1 MNRLQNIFAGLSLGF
16 LLLASRGHAETV
28 FWADDFE
35 TNAASGWTTNGMWH
49 ISSPTAGPAINA
61 AGFRSHSAAKC
72 ASTQNYPANQD
83 ARLICI
89 NYFNGT
95 NSFVVPA
102 ASQYPRLR
110 FWHWFNCP
118 VDQYGPYALGVV
130 EIKSGTNAWQE
141 ISQRYEGG
149 SSIWSRPSLDLSAYA
164 GQRVQIAF
172 HFYSGCCGN
181 GLGWYVDDVAIVT
194 GHPLFNNPESFEA
207 NFDDW
212 AVDTGTWEIGKPTSG
227 PNAAHSGTNCAGTVL
242 AGNYGWNM
250 DTRLIS
256 PPISIPAS
264 GASIL
269 HYAQWYSFVN
279 AVGIV
284 EVNNGAVGTGS
295 TVTNITIT
303 TNQVASGLN
312 TNIYQLSNALTTG
325 YSTPL
330 YWNRTIGGWTN
341 ATKAMGNVNNGFSIF
356 YFEAGNAPVAA
367 SGNFDYIGTI
377 IPNPQSAAATNY
389 LTWQA
394 MRWTS
399 QNPNTPNDNP
409 YGYFATNYVTT
420 YTTNSTIVTTSNSSW
435 QAISPAILSV
445 GGASISSGGWT
456 NANLDL
462 SAYTGQTIR
471 LAFHFQSGLTGFGNA
486 AGWYVDDLAVAGVP
500 VLTVPTNLLS
510 VLAGKVFVTTNYATL
525 NPTNGTA
532 TFMRLAG
539 PTNNSVLNPTNGVLT
554 WTTTNTQPAGFYT
567 NVIKLTDANG
577 LSATNHFV
585 VTVLSAAPKLIF
597 NPTNS
602 LAKGFQFSFQTLT
615 NSTWRIETS
624 SNLTTWLSLQT
635 IVVGTNGTLLFTD
648 LLATNFPLRFYRA
661 VLP

>member
-1 MNRLQNIFAGLSLGF
+1 
-16 LLLASRGHAETV
+16 
-28 FWADDFE
+28 
-35 TNAASGWTTNGMWH
+35 
-49 ISSPTAGPAINA
+49 
-61 AGFRSHSAAKC
+61 
-72 ASTQNYPANQD
+72 
-83 ARLICI
+83 
-89 NYFNGT
+89 
-95 NSFVVPA
+95 
-102 ASQYPRLR
+102 
-110 FWHWFNCP
+110 
-118 VDQYGPYALGVV
+118 
-130 EIKSGTNAWQE
+130 
-141 ISQRYEGG
+141 
-149 SSIWSRPSLDLSAYA
+149 
-164 GQRVQIAF
+164 
-172 HFYSGCCGN
+172 
-181 GLGWYVDDVAIVT
+181 
-194 GHPLFNNPESFEA
+194 
-207 NFDDW
+207 
-212 AVDTGTWEIGKPTSG
+212 
-227 PNAAHSGTNCAGTVL
+227 
-242 AGNYGWNM
+242 
-250 DTRLIS
+250 
-256 PPISIPAS
+256 
-264 GASIL
+264 
-269 HYAQWYSFVN
+269 
-279 AVGIV
+279 
-284 EVNNGAVGTGS
+284 
-295 TVTNITIT
+295 
-303 TNQVASGLN
+303 
-312 TNIYQLSNALTTG
+312 
-325 YSTPL
+325 
-330 YWNRTIGGWTN
+330 
-341 ATKAMGNVNNGFSIF
+341 MGNVNNGFSIF